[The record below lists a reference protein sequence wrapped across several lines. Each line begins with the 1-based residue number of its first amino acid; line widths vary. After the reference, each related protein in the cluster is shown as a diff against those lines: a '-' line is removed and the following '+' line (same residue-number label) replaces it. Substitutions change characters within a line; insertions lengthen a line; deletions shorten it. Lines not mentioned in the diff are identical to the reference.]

1 MNYVAF
7 LILRRLRAPLIA
19 LIVIYSVLI
28 LGYVLIPGEDANGN
42 AYRMSFFHAFY
53 FVSFMGSTIGFG
65 ELPYAFTAAQRFWTI
80 IAIYSSV
87 IAWIYS
93 IGAVVAILR
102 DESFLRLL
110 QRGRFR
116 YRVTS
121 EKEPFYIVCGYGL
134 TGSSVVEKMT
144 KRGMRC
150 VVIDMDHA
158 RIEALE
164 LDSLPFDVPN
174 LCADAS
180 DPDILNDAGI
190 EHKNCI
196 GVVCLTNDDH
206 ANLSIAITSKLLKP
220 KRMVVSRVAT
230 QDYAKNLASFGTDH
244 ILDPFEIFADYLI
257 GAIHQPYQH
266 LIYDWLISPEHKAV
280 SSAYTKK
287 QGMWVI
293 CGYGRFGKA
302 LKKRF
307 DQQDMSTV
315 IIEPKPELRGLET
328 TVNVVKGLGT
338 EADTLL
344 EAHITSAVGV
354 IAGTADDA
362 NNLSIVMT
370 ARELNPDLIMV
381 ARQNHRLNRSVFGA
395 AGIDML
401 MDPSKIISNHILAL
415 LKTPL
420 LIEFL
425 DRLVAEQEEWSKEL
439 IECMEA
445 LVGKNE
451 LDSWSLVLDKESA
464 PAVYQELRMGKEIA
478 LQDLMKHPHERRKSL
493 DCMPLLLKR
502 NDSLIMTPAGETTLR
517 IDDEVLMCGLS
528 RAASWMLWLVANDN
542 ALRYVVSGEEGGGY
556 VWKHWVRQ
564 HLGK

>member
-19 LIVIYSVLI
+19 LISIYSVLI
-28 LGYVLIPGEDANGN
+28 LGYTLIPGQDANGN
-42 AYRMSFFHAFY
+42 EYHMSFFHAFY

-65 ELPYAFTAAQRFWTI
+65 ELPYAFTEAQRFWTI

-150 VVIDMDHA
+150 VVIDVDPA

-164 LDSLPFDVPN
+164 LDSLPFDVPQ
-174 LCADAS
+174 LCANAS
-180 DPDILNDAGI
+180 DPDVLNDAGI
-190 EHKNCI
+190 EQKNCI

-220 KRMVVSRVAT
+220 KRMVMSRVAT
-230 QDYAKNLASFGTDH
+230 RDYAKNLGSFGTDH
-244 ILDPFEIFADYLI
+244 ILDPFEIFADYLDS
-257 GAIHQPYQH
+257 AIHQPYRH

-287 QGMWVI
+287 QGVWVI

-307 DQQDMSTV
+307 DQQGMSTV
-315 IIEPKPELRGLET
+315 IIEPKPELRGLEIT
-328 TVNVVKGLGT
+328 EHVVKGLGT

-344 EAHITSAVGV
+344 EAKITKAVGV

-401 MDPSKIISNHILAL
+401 MDPSNIISNHILAL

-425 DRLVAEQEEWSKEL
+425 DHLAAEKEEWSKEL
-439 IECMEA
+439 IECMETM
-445 LVGKNE
+445 VGNNE

-464 PAVYQELRMGKEIA
+464 PAVYEELRTGKEVA
-478 LQDLMKHPHERRKSL
+478 LQDLMKHPHERIKTL

-502 NDSLIMTPAGETTLR
+502 NNTLTMTPAGETPLR
-517 IDDEVLMCGLS
+517 IDDEILMCGLS
-528 RAASWMLWLVANDN
+528 RAASWMLWLVANEN

-556 VWKHWVRQ
+556 VWKHWIRQ
-564 HLGK
+564 YLGQ